1 MILTTL
7 LALFALAATT
17 TTALP
22 AAEVSSSSDPLTNAT
37 LTTRDDKHWACLNF
51 SPAIDQSSGGSPKWG
66 DCLQLRANIESGG
79 SWTFWSGR
87 HTAIASYG
95 TCVIGVETTKGTLAG
110 TLTQIGNIDL
120 IQIVELT
127 EAMIIR
133 QGGNRVVTGSN
144 GKKWVEWN
152 AKVGSKGTMEC
163 FQLALKSNKFAVNWG
178 LYHT

>member
-1 MILTTL
+1 MIHATL

-22 AAEVSSSSDPLTNAT
+22 VEVSSDPLTNAT

-66 DCLQLRANIESGG
+66 DCLQLRANIASGG

-87 HTAIASYG
+87 HTVIASYG
-95 TCVIGVETTKGTLAG
+95 TCVIGVETAKGTLAG

-120 IQIVELT
+120 IQIVEST

-133 QGGNRVVTGSN
+133 QGGNRVATDGN
-144 GKKWVEWN
+144 GKKWVKWD

-163 FQLALKSNKFAVNWG
+163 FQLALRSNKFAVNWG